1 MSWERALCNFEK
13 VLREFQKGK
22 MPGIWTMAEAK
33 KAFQN
38 QMGHGKKSLKRKLQN
53 TVLDRLLISYFGQ

>member
-38 QMGHGKKSLKRKLQN
+38 QMGHGKKSLKRKL
-53 TVLDRLLISYFGQ
+53 